1 MPTDFMIARATWPVD
16 LLISRGKWQL
26 DSMISRDALQ
36 LDWMISGLLLMWMSV
51 TRSFPLRNFL
61 WSSIHDMFIYY
72 IYIYINISWYLQQS
86 WLTVF
91 KRALPTSRFKSNGIW
106 LYWLSSKSQWA
117 GRAHTCPS
125 LFGGTVYCPFPLGT
139 ICYQCWQQQKRV
151 HISSVL
157 LWLAA
162 CWWFKQGMH
171 LWF

>member
-106 LYWLSSKSQWA
+106 LYLIELQKSVGWKGPYLPIPIWWNCLLPLSSW
-117 GRAHTCPS
+117 HN
-125 LFGGTVYCPFPLGT
+125 
-139 ICYQCWQQQKRV
+139 
-151 HISSVL
+151 L
-157 LWLAA
+157 LSMLATA
-162 CWWFKQGMH
+162 KTRPH
-171 LWF
+171 